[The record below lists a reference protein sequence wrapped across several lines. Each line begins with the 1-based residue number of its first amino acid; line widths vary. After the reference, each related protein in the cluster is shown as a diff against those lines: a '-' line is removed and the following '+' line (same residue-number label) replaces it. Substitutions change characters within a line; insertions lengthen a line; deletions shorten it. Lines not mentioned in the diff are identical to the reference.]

1 MDKSQKFQ
9 YVKDNRERI
18 VNAPLVFVAGYEGST
33 VIETEEIRNKLRP
46 LGLEIQIVKNT
57 LLRRIVADTPLEG
70 LSLHFKGMNAIIVSG
85 EDPIATARAVRD
97 ALSDKGK
104 IQIKAGYFEG
114 DVLDAK
120 SAAAIAD
127 LPSREDL
134 LATLLRT
141 VQEAPRRVMSVM
153 QAPARDLLY
162 LLKNFENKLADSGDS
177 E

>member
-1 MDKSQKFQ
+1 
-9 YVKDNRERI
+9 
-18 VNAPLVFVAGYEGST
+18 
-33 VIETEEIRNKLRP
+33 
-46 LGLEIQIVKNT
+46 
-57 LLRRIVADTPLEG
+57 
-70 LSLHFKGMNAIIVSG
+70 MNAIIVSG
-85 EDPIATARAVRD
+85 DDPIATARAVRD
-97 ALSDKGK
+97 ALDEKGK
-104 IQIKAGYFEG
+104 IQLKAGFFEG

-141 VQEAPRRVMSVM
+141 VQEAPRRVMTVM

>member
-46 LGLEIQIVKNT
+46 LGLEIKIVKNT

-85 EDPIATARAVRD
+85 DDPIATARAVRD
-97 ALSDKGK
+97 AFSDKGK